1 MLLLPGTLH
10 GYMVGERLAL
20 RFRETEVKREAG
32 KARCQ
37 RHILSGEGDIGPAQN
52 NLPSCSMG
60 GGQPTPLVFWAH
72 FGLLAAPL
80 LFLPPYLASGNRGS
94 SLHFDRGAEKSLLRM
109 VVAAGSI
116 IPDFLLIFFSQ
127 VFENRLQTWCS
138 LTPICFGVYFLKM
151 RPFSCTTTMQFP
163 K

>member
-1 MLLLPGTLH
+1 
-10 GYMVGERLAL
+10 
-20 RFRETEVKREAG
+20 
-32 KARCQ
+32 
-37 RHILSGEGDIGPAQN
+37 
-52 NLPSCSMG
+52 MG
-60 GGQPTPLVFWAH
+60 GGQPTPLVFWAL
-72 FGLLAAPL
+72 FELLAAPL

-151 RPFSCTTTMQFP
+151 RPFCVQPQCSFQSKSINTDLILLSNPQSTLRCQPIMSFYDNSSFFIPESSSGLYATCS
-163 K
+163 